1 MRKHNDQSPTCY
13 RWSNEAAE
21 SIAEYFKTL
30 NKYNESCSS
39 YLPTKAH
46 KVCKER
52 SVSQTKKSNEKVES
66 YLKVTIKVLSMI
78 SEPNRSGLVSIE
90 DSQGCV

>member
-21 SIAEYFKTL
+21 SIAKYFKTL
-30 NKYNESCSS
+30 NKYNKLCSS

-46 KVCKER
+46 KISEER
-52 SVSQTKKSNEKVES
+52 SVSQTKKSNEEVES
-66 YLKVTIKVLSMI
+66 YLKVTIKVLSLI
-78 SEPNRSGLVSIE
+78 SEPN
-90 DSQGCV
+90 